1 MEKEAI
7 FTETAPRVVGPYS
20 QAIKAGGWL
29 YLSGQIP
36 IAPETNHLLSG
47 TIEEQTELV
56 LNNAK
61 KVLEAAGASLENVV
75 KVTVYL
81 ADMDDFAKVNEVYS
95 SFFSTI
101 LPARSAVQVA
111 RLPKDVDIEI
121 DMVAYLG

>member
-7 FTETAPRVVGPYS
+7 FTEAAPRAVGPYS

-36 IAPETNHLLSG
+36 IAPETNQVLSG

-61 KVLEAAGASLENVV
+61 EVLEAAGASLENVV

-101 LPARSAVQVA
+101 PPARSAVQVA

>member
-7 FTETAPRVVGPYS
+7 FTETAPRAVGPYS

-36 IAPETNHLLSG
+36 IAPETNQVLSG
-47 TIEEQTELV
+47 TIEEQTKLV

-101 LPARSAVQVA
+101 PPARSAVQVA